1 MIFDALL
8 ESDVLDHIN
17 EILMKM
23 SNSRSRVKVRFGK
36 VVLCQKNPGFW
47 HTK

>member
-23 SNSRSRVKVRFGK
+23 SNSRSHVKVRFGK

-47 HTK
+47 HAK